1 MLGHLLVMTL
11 REAEAS
17 EQMVHDQ
24 TSARE
29 LLHECLHDVH
39 RLCEDEELRRVLRAC
54 TEKKETEDE
63 WDTLLIRLVNTAFDK
78 LDTLQPSAPDKGIA
92 RLRKVSKGPQSVLL
106 ARLANHARPS
116 PDLVLI
122 TATTASEIYKNFNIS
137 QFTLSPSA
145 RHSQHHVLSNAPDKA
160 ACLWHEVLS
169 SFEVQGSQNR
179 VKTKLREPPLRY
191 TVPAKMDSHMTGDG
205 FETFLEAGKGVVRGV
220 LMAGESEE
228 CTGVPDK
235 LRKKRPMADSDSLP
249 KPPEKRSRMVESSS
263 PQASETVVD
272 DDTNTTSD
280 GWNYPLKMVAYAT
293 ERLGSLP
300 VVTHSLGV
308 LFKDDVFRLW
318 WYDRQGVIQ
327 TDGINFIQDLPR
339 FLVFLLAIHRFN
351 EVNWGIPLG
360 FPTTPVHDC
369 ISDNQQL
376 PRYVPTTQSCIR
388 FPANGG
394 LPETTVTVIWKQP
407 LHSAYEYS
415 RRATTVYK
423 VEYKDDATRSFIM
436 KVSNP
441 DQHRLPEGEIIERA
455 RQLKLKTVKG
465 DSVNKFD
472 HKKHLP
478 FVLCHMEV
486 KTSDTTIVRKALG
499 LDYKMGR
506 IMRITVFEELH
517 PFVEQGFKPKDLFRC
532 WLEAVHCHYL
542 LWANGIEHT
551 DPSLEN
557 LRIRK
562 VGSTGTPYGVL
573 NDFDLAITPG
583 QSRCLGEATGT
594 MPFMAVDLLCTEFW
608 EKGLIRRVYRHDLE
622 GLLWVLAWIVLRL
635 DASNDFKEALSNPF
649 DMNDW
654 TADNVV
660 TVWNS
665 KIGLLAANDGGS
677 LQPQAWWQSSDAE
690 FVWTFVSQS
699 LNALSRRSLAYRLEK
714 SKEHRRELEPET
726 AAGLNK
732 KYHEKQFAPA
742 GEYSSMQLEY
752 LFIWANIREACG
764 DQYYEELKD
773 AVGMDLDL
781 PAADVAPA
789 LSQFVANPF

>member
-1 MLGHLLVMTL
+1 MMTL
-11 REAEAS
+11 REVEAS
-17 EQMVHDQ
+17 EQMLPEQ
-24 TSARE
+24 TSAIE

-39 RLCEDEELRRVLRAC
+39 RLCNDEELRHILRAC
-54 TEKKETEDE
+54 TEQKEKEEE
-63 WDTLLIRLVNTAFDK
+63 WYPLLVRLVNMALDK
-78 LDTLQPSAPDKGIA
+78 LDTLQPTSPDKGIA
-92 RLRKVSKGPQSVLL
+92 RLRKVCKGPQSVLL
-106 ARLANHARPS
+106 ARLANHARLS

-122 TATTASEIYKNFNIS
+122 TAMTASEVYKSFNMD
-137 QFTLSPSA
+137 QFASSSA
-145 RHSQHHVLSNAPDKA
+145 PRHEHHHVLSNVPDKV
-160 ACLWHEVLS
+160 ACLWHEILS
-169 SFEVQGSQNR
+169 SFEVQGNH
-179 VKTKLREPPLRY
+179 VKTKLRDPPLTYR
-191 TVPAKMDSHMTGDG
+191 VPAKMD
-205 FETFLEAGKGVVRGV
+205 
-220 LMAGESEE
+220 ESED

-235 LRKKRPMADSDSLP
+235 LSKKQPMADSDSSHKL
-249 KPPEKRSRMVESSS
+249 PEKRSRMTESSS
-263 PQASETVVD
+263 LQASETVVD
-272 DDTNTTSD
+272 DDTASD
-280 GWNYPLKMVAYAT
+280 GWDYPVKMVAYAT

-308 LFKDDVFRLW
+308 LFKDDIFRLW
-318 WYDRQGVIQ
+318 WHDCQGVIR
-327 TDGINFIQDLPR
+327 TDGINFVQDLPR
-339 FLVFLLAIHRFN
+339 FLVFLLAVHRFN
-351 EVNWGIPLG
+351 DVNWGVPLG
-360 FPTTPVHDC
+360 FPTTPVHEYVPA
-369 ISDNQQL
+369 NQQP
-376 PRYVPTTQSCIR
+376 PRYVPTTQSRIR

-394 LPETTVTVIWKQP
+394 LAETTVTVIWKQP

-415 RRATTVYK
+415 RRATTIYK
-423 VEYKDDATRSFIM
+423 VEYKDDEMRSFVM

-455 RQLKLKTVKG
+455 RQLKPKTVKG
-465 DSVNKFD
+465 DSMNKFD

-486 KTSDTTIVRKALG
+486 KTTDTTIVRKALG
-499 LDYKMGR
+499 LDHETGR
-506 IMRITVFEELH
+506 IMRITVFEKLH

-542 LWANGIEHT
+542 LWANGYEHT

-562 VGSTGTPYGVL
+562 VGETPYGVL

-583 QSRCLGEATGT
+583 QSRGLGERTGT
-594 MPFMAVDLLCTEFW
+594 TPFMAVDLLCAEFW
-608 EKGLIRRVYRHDLE
+608 ETGLITRVYRHDLE

-699 LNALSRRSLAYRLEK
+699 LNALSRRAGAYRLEK
-714 SKEHRRELEPET
+714 SKEHKRKLKPET
-726 AAGLNK
+726 TAGRDK
-732 KYHEKQFAPA
+732 KYREKQFAPA

-764 DQYYEELKD
+764 DQYYEELKE